1 MRVFNIKETGKT
13 RGRLISGGAYTGCI
27 FLFTGRWAY
36 NRGGGGGDCKRLGL
50 KVAVNGIYVFITI
63 IRGSE
68 ALPKPCLLLG
78 L

>member
-1 MRVFNIKETGKT
+1 MRVLNIKERGKT
-13 RGRLISGGAYTGCI
+13 RGRLIFGGAYTGCI

-36 NRGGGGGDCKRLGL
+36 NQGGGGGACKRLGL
-50 KVAVNGIYVFITI
+50 EVAINGIYVFISI

-68 ALPKPCLLLG
+68 ASPKPCLLLG